1 MKHSTGTPTKAE
13 AAWMASVAAF
23 GCIVCWLFH
32 GVKTPCA
39 VHHILR
45 GGIRM
50 GHMHTI
56 GLCDPGHHQNAGL
69 QPGSGKISRHPDKA
83 RFEEAYGTELDLLAQ
98 TRALLDER
106 MAA

>member
-13 AAWMASVAAF
+13 AEWMHHVSEL
-23 GCIVCWLFH
+23 GCIVCLNQGH
-32 GVKTPCA
+32 KTPCA

-50 GHMHTI
+50 GHMYTI

-69 QPGSGKISRHPDKA
+69 QPGSGKISRHPNKA
-83 RFEEAYGTELDLLAQ
+83 RFEAEYGTELELLEQ
-98 TRALLDER
+98 TRELLGV
-106 MAA
+106 AA